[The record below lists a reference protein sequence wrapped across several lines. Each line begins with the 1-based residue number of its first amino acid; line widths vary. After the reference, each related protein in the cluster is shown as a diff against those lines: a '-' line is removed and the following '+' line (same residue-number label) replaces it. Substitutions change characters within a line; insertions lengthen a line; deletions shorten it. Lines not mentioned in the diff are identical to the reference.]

1 VSARKDETPPPPP
14 RNNPF
19 AKLRELAKD
28 LPTGPAEGARSSS
41 SGSGAGASSS
51 GADANSA
58 SKAKP
63 AKTYPGRVT
72 VRREKKG
79 RGGKA
84 VTIAE
89 GPGLSGHPLETY
101 AKELARALGV
111 GGRVEENALVMQGE
125 QVERV
130 AAWLEARGFTNVG
143 RGN

>member
-1 VSARKDETPPPPP
+1 MSARKDETPPPAP

-28 LPTGPAEGARSSS
+28 LPAGPTPESASTSSAP
-41 SGSGAGASSS
+41 GVANTAGA
-51 GADANSA
+51 APSA
-58 SKAKP
+58 SKSKP

-79 RGGKA
+79 RGGKP

-101 AKELARALGV
+101 AKELARARGT
-111 GGRVEENALVMQGE
+111 GARVESASLVVQGE

-130 AAWLEARGFTNVG
+130 AAWLGQRGFENVG

>member
-1 VSARKDETPPPPP
+1 MSARKDETPPPPP

-28 LPTGPAEGARSSS
+28 LPPGPAEGASSSS
-41 SGSGAGASSS
+41 SGTP
-51 GADANSA
+51 ANSA
-58 SKAKP
+58 SKSKP

-111 GGRVEENALVMQGE
+111 GGRVEENALVVQGE

-130 AAWLEARGFTNVG
+130 AAWLEARGFTSVG